1 MFGQHF
7 PRPIPKKPNSQN
19 PEFNSIPIP
28 PPIWGGNRIP
38 PPKQWIPPPEWR
50 GNPSFWGGNRYRV
63 EFWIL
68 RFGFFRDRSRKILT
82 KHFRH
87 LKSFKKRVF
96 EISIFEIVFFSASP
110 NVPGAEWSYSPS
122 KLISPYKHIRG
133 SVCLCSFAQV
143 TRQRPATFDRS
154 RSTRESL

>member
-1 MFGQHF
+1 MTNFFGQHF

-28 PPIWGGNRIP
+28 PPNLGGESDSP
-38 PPKQWIPPPEWR
+38 PRME
-50 GNPSFWGGNRYRV
+50 GESNVLGGGNRYRV